1 MNTNALDKR
10 LRALEDDFFR
20 QVDLKLSE
28 ELRENTLR
36 MKKRERL
43 SNVMSIHDEATL
55 DELIDYGINEETVAA
70 VLLAPLVFVAWA
82 DGHVTDAER
91 QTVIE
96 IVSGYSHK
104 DTAALVSVIEQWLDD
119 KPSVELWDAWK
130 SYIGTLRECSPGIA
144 TAMLSEK
151 LLEHARRVAEA
162 STSFLSF
169 NRIAAE
175 KQQALDQLR
184 DVLENR

>member
-1 MNTNALDKR
+1 MNTNPLNKR

-28 ELRENTLR
+28 ELRKNTVR
-36 MKKRERL
+36 AGKRERL
-43 SNVMSIHDEATL
+43 SKLMSIHDEATL
-55 DELIDYGINEETVAA
+55 DELIDHGISEETVAA
-70 VLLAPLVFVAWA
+70 ILLAPLVFVAWA
-82 DGHVTDAER
+82 DGRVTDAER

-96 IVSGYSHK
+96 IVSEYAQK
-104 DTAALVSVIEQWLDD
+104 DPAALVGVIEQWLDD
-119 KPSVELWDAWK
+119 RPSEELWDAWK
-130 SYIGTLRECSPGIA
+130 SYIEALRERSSGTA
-144 TAMLSEK
+144 MAMLSEK
-151 LLEHARRVAEA
+151 LLEHASRVAEA

-184 DVLENR
+184 DALEVS